1 MLFKVEGMKIMITLR
16 SVKNIYKKW
25 TNYNNIVMQNGLD
38 LSSKIIVIAS
48 TDLRYLHTS
57 RERIYIRFSLQL

>member
-1 MLFKVEGMKIMITLR
+1 MITLR

-57 RERIYIRFSLQL
+57 RERIYIRSSLQL